1 MGGKNHQPT
10 RPSLIAASAWLSQQI
25 GEGVILVN
33 ESNNSLE
40 NSIILAMDKLHVQDF
55 TIELAGTPAKH
66 MDLAIK
72 KLQET
77 LPCVN
82 RIRAGYQRLLD
93 AAAVE
98 GYSGNPLISQL
109 ESYQLQEL
117 FDGLV
122 IRPAVNPTVWR
133 ELEDRIIS
141 SNILQTLRWESSRF
155 EELVAPTNDLIE
167 VMTRCREIAAQQG
180 SRDFIDSIENNKIP
194 LRQYFARVFSLWNY
208 LDAMFLYSALIMTEL
223 YYRANGFS
231 SLAEFEPVSRDF
243 KVA

>member
-1 MGGKNHQPT
+1 MEPLIQIST
-10 RPSLIAASAWLSQQI
+10 RSSLTS
-25 GEGVILVN
+25 
-33 ESNNSLE
+33 
-40 NSIILAMDKLHVQDF
+40 D
-55 TIELAGTPAKH
+55 AG
-66 MDLAIK
+66 
-72 KLQET
+72 
-77 LPCVN
+77 
-82 RIRAGYQRLLD
+82 
-93 AAAVE
+93 AVE

-117 FDGLV
+117 FDGLL
-122 IRPAVNPTVWR
+122 IRPTVNPTVWR

-180 SRDFIDSIENNKIP
+180 SHDFIDSIENNQIP
-194 LRQYFARVFSLWNY
+194 LRQYFARVFSL
-208 LDAMFLYSALIMTEL
+208 MTEL